1 MSHHDHHHQAAPPRW
16 PAERA
21 EEVRYFVER
30 YPDSRSAVG
39 MLLHLAM
46 EERGY
51 VDRLD
56 IEAVAKILDLTP
68 AYVESFVSFYAMYHR
83 HPIGKYILVVCT
95 NLSCHVCGAS
105 VLMNHLQKAL
115 GIKNLE
121 TTPDGLFT
129 LEGTAECLA
138 ACDAGP
144 VLQVNTQ
151 YFLRVDPAKAD
162 AIIAALR
169 AGDKAAIAALAEH
182 PEAAG
187 ILIKD
192 ELAERTA

>member
-1 MSHHDHHHQAAPPRW
+1 MSSHGHHHAAPPRW
-16 PAERA
+16 PEQRA
-21 EEVRYFVER
+21 EEVKYYVER
-30 YPDSRSAVG
+30 YPDSQSAVG

-56 IEAVAKILDLTP
+56 IEAVARILGLTP

-83 HPIGKYILVVCT
+83 HPIGKYLLVVCT

-105 VLMNHLQKAL
+105 VLMKHLEKVL

-144 VLQVNTQ
+144 AMQVNTQ
-151 YFLRVDPAKAD
+151 YFLRVDAAKAD

-182 PEAAG
+182 PEAAE

-192 ELAERTA
+192 VPVERPA